1 MIHPSYSEIMQ
12 ALNENS
18 EADEEKTINSRYS
31 VVMATARRAREIVDG
46 SMPMVETTEN
56 EKPLSIAVDELY
68 QGKLSVVNGD
78 EKE

>member
-31 VVMATARRAREIVDG
+31 VVMATARRARDIVDG
-46 SMPMVETTEN
+46 AIPLVETTEN

-68 QGKLSVVNGD
+68 QGKISVVSDDDG
-78 EKE
+78 E